1 VVAKFQHVWLSPVM
15 RKSSVQ
21 PDPMRTGSSRV
32 AHGSCHDE

>member
-1 VVAKFQHVWLSPVM
+1 M

-32 AHGSCHDE
+32 AHGRRKMQAAAMMAVGYKI